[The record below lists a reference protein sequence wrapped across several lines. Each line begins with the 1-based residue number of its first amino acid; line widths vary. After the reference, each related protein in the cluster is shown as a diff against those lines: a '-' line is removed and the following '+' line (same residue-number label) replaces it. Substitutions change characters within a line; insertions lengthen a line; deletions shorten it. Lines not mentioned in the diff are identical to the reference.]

1 METAFLHS
9 FLLVVDTGSMAEA
22 ARRLDVSPAAV
33 AQQIRALERELGA
46 TLLARSG
53 RTVAPTAAGMR
64 IVARSRGLLR
74 ELADL
79 KTVADDEYA
88 TGELRLGTINTALH
102 SLVPEILARFVKT
115 HAQVKMFIQSGTSM
129 ELYDALKNGDI
140 DVAVCT
146 HPSFAVP
153 KNFVWTL
160 LREEPLVVLAPQR
173 LGRRGA
179 HDLAHDLLRS
189 EPLIRYDRSL
199 AGGKE
204 ADRYLRREGI
214 VVQERF
220 ELSSLAAISL
230 MVDHGLGVSL
240 APDIAAPITR
250 GLRIARVPLPQPSEP
265 RRFGVLWPR
274 ASVRAPLVQALVA
287 CARQVVEGEARPP
300 SGRKRSAGD
309 DDTA

>member
-22 ARRLDVSPAAV
+22 ARRLDVSPAAI

-64 IVARSRGLLR
+64 IVARSRSMLR
-74 ELADL
+74 DLADL
-79 KTVADDEYA
+79 RTLVNDQYA

-102 SLVPEILARFVKT
+102 SLLPEILARFVNT
-115 HAQVKMFIQSGTSM
+115 HPQVKMFIQSGTSM

-140 DVAVCT
+140 DAAVCT

-173 LGRRGA
+173 LGKRG
-179 HDLAHDLLRS
+179 AHDLLRS

-214 VVQERF
+214 VARERF
-220 ELSSLAAISL
+220 ELSSLAAIAM

-240 APDIAAPITR
+240 APDIGSPITR
-250 GLRIARVPLPQPSEP
+250 GLRLARVPLPRPSEP

-274 ASVRAPLVQALVA
+274 GAVRATLVQALVG
-287 CARQVVEGEARPP
+287 CARNVVEGDLKRPA
-300 SGRKRSAGD
+300 GRRSAASSERGTPD
-309 DDTA
+309 

>member
-1 METAFLHS
+1 
-9 FLLVVDTGSMAEA
+9 
-22 ARRLDVSPAAV
+22 
-33 AQQIRALERELGA
+33 
-46 TLLARSG
+46 
-53 RTVAPTAAGMR
+53 MR

-74 ELADL
+74 EFADL
-79 KTVADDEYA
+79 KIVVNDEYA

-140 DVAVCT
+140 DAAVCT

-173 LGRRGA
+173 LGKRG
-179 HDLAHDLLRS
+179 AHDLLRS

-220 ELSSLAAISL
+220 ELSSLAAIAM

-240 APDIAAPITR
+240 APDIASALTR
-250 GLRIARVPLPQPSEP
+250 GLRIASVPLPMPSEP

-287 CARQVVEGEARPP
+287 CARQVVDQSASA
-300 SGRKRSAGD
+300 SGNATS
-309 DDTA
+309 

>member
-1 METAFLHS
+1 METAFLSS

-22 ARRLDVSPAAV
+22 ARRLDVTPAAI

-46 TLLARSG
+46 ALLARSG

-79 KTVADDEYA
+79 KTLVNDEYA

-102 SLVPEILARFVKT
+102 SLLPEILARFVKT
-115 HAQVKMFIQSGTSM
+115 HAQVKMFIRSGTSA
-129 ELYDALKNGDI
+129 ELYEALKNGDI
-140 DVAVCT
+140 DAAVCT
-146 HPSFAVP
+146 HPNFVVP

-173 LGRRGA
+173 LARRGA
-179 HDLAHDLLRS
+179 HELLRG

-204 ADRYLRREGI
+204 ADRYLRREEI
-214 VVQERF
+214 AVHERF
-220 ELSSLAAISL
+220 ELSSLAAIAM
-230 MVDHGLGVSL
+230 MVDRGLGVSL
-240 APDIAAPITR
+240 TPDVASTLTH
-250 GLRIARVPLPQPSEP
+250 GLRIARVPLPKPVEP

-274 ASVRAPLVQALVA
+274 ASVRAPLVQALVG
-287 CARQVVEGEARPP
+287 CARQVVEEA
-300 SGRKRSAGD
+300 GA
-309 DDTA
+309 

>member
-1 METAFLHS
+1 METAFLQS

-46 TLLARSG
+46 ALLSRSG

-79 KTVADDEYA
+79 KTVVNDQYA

-102 SLVPEILARFVKT
+102 SLLPEILARYVKT
-115 HAQVKMFIQSGTSM
+115 HPQVKMFIQSGTSM

-140 DVAVCT
+140 DAAVCT
-146 HPSFAVP
+146 HPSFVVP

-173 LGRRGA
+173 LARRGA
-179 HDLAHDLLRS
+179 HELLRG

-214 VVQERF
+214 AVRERF
-220 ELSSLAAISL
+220 ELSSLAAIAL

-240 APDIAAPITR
+240 APDVASSITR
-250 GLRIARVPLPQPSEP
+250 GLRIVRVPLPKPSEP

-287 CARQVVEGEARPP
+287 CAREVVDGE
-300 SGRKRSAGD
+300 RS
-309 DDTA
+309 

>member
-74 ELADL
+74 EFADL
-79 KTVADDEYA
+79 KTIVNDEYA

-129 ELYDALKNGDI
+129 ELYEALKNGDI

-153 KNFVWTL
+153 KNYVWTL
-160 LREEPLVVLAPQR
+160 LREEPLIVLAPQR
-173 LGRRGA
+173 LGKRGA
-179 HDLAHDLLRS
+179 HELLRG
-189 EPLIRYDRSL
+189 EPLIRYDRAL

-220 ELSSLAAISL
+220 ELSSLAAIAL

-240 APDIAAPITR
+240 APDVASPMTH
-250 GLRIARVPLPQPSEP
+250 GLRVTRIPLPMPSEP

-287 CARQVVEGEARPP
+287 CAREVVEGDARQA
-300 SGRKRSAGD
+300 GRRRAAGSD
-309 DDTA
+309 GGVADRD

>member
-79 KTVADDEYA
+79 KTLINDQHA

-102 SLVPEILARFVKT
+102 SLLPEILARFVKT
-115 HAQVKMFIQSGTSM
+115 LPQVKMFIQSGTSM

-140 DVAVCT
+140 DAAVCT

-173 LGRRGA
+173 LGKR
-179 HDLAHDLLRS
+179 DAHDLLRS

-214 VVQERF
+214 VTRERF
-220 ELSSLAAISL
+220 ELSSLAAIAL
-230 MVDHGLGVSL
+230 MVDRGLGVSL
-240 APDIAAPITR
+240 APDIGSPITR
-250 GLRIARVPLPQPSEP
+250 GLRIAHVPLPMPSEP

-274 ASVRAPLVQALVA
+274 GSVRAPLVQALVA
-287 CARQVVEGEARPP
+287 CAHSVVEGDAKRPA
-300 SGRKRSAGD
+300 GRRTSAG
-309 DDTA
+309 TEPGAAG

>member
-22 ARRLDVSPAAV
+22 ARRLDVSPAAI

-79 KTVADDEYA
+79 KTVVNDQYA

-102 SLVPEILARFVKT
+102 SLVPEILAQFVET
-115 HAQVKMFIQSGTSM
+115 HPQVKMFIQSGTSM
-129 ELYDALKNGDI
+129 ELYDALKNGDL
-140 DVAVCT
+140 DAAVCT

-173 LGRRGA
+173 FGRR
-179 HDLAHDLLRS
+179 DAHDLLRG

-204 ADRYLRREGI
+204 ADRYLRRAGI
-214 VVQERF
+214 VARERF
-220 ELSSLAAISL
+220 ELSSLVAISL

-240 APDIAAPITR
+240 APDIASPVTR
-250 GLRIARVPLPQPSEP
+250 GLRIARVPLPMPSEP

-287 CARQVVEGEARPP
+287 CARRIV
-300 SGRKRSAGD
+300 
-309 DDTA
+309 